1 MRRLGLLSLLLVVVL
16 CIPWSMAGAQQKIGF
31 VNATV
36 IFEQYSAAREA
47 EESYQKELEELNK
60 QVTAMEEE
68 LRALADTLEAR
79 KYLFSEE
86 RLKEKRAELDRKQQE
101 YIQFRQDAEMRAAK
115 RNDELSRPIVEAIEE
130 AAKTVAEK
138 DGYDL
143 VLDSGPGIVVYSKPE
158 LDLTDRVLQALE
170 EGKST
175 GQ

>member
-1 MRRLGLLSLLLVVVL
+1 MRKVSLSALMLLVCAPLCVL
-16 CIPWSMAGAQQKIGF
+16 AAEQRIGF

-47 EESYQKELEELNK
+47 EEAYQKELEELNK
-60 QVTAMEEE
+60 QVTKMEEE

-86 RLKEKRAELDRKQQE
+86 RLREKRATLERRQQE
-101 YIQFRQDAEMRAAK
+101 YVKFRQDAEMTAAR

-130 AAKTVAEK
+130 AAKKVAEK
-138 DGYDL
+138 EGFDL

-158 LDLTDRVLQALE
+158 LDLTDRVLQNLE
-170 EGKST
+170 EAKGSAE
-175 GQ
+175 